1 MESNQLLGQAL
12 GLHILGNDTRCGI
25 TCDTQYII
33 VVMSIKR
40 YRYRAYPKKGQEQLV
55 AALFGCV
62 RVVYNDA
69 LAYSKEQYKDTGKK
83 PSSGDLS
90 ARLTRLKQ
98 APGKA
103 WLKEVSAVPLQQ
115 SLRDLDRAYTNFFA
129 SVTGR
134 RKGPKVGAPRFR
146 RRSHR
151 QAARFTSQ
159 VFKVR
164 ETTHGV
170 GFVKLPKIG
179 EVRFSLSRA
188 LPSPPTSLTL
198 IQEADGKYYV
208 SFVVETTPTPAPEPT
223 AYAVGVDMGL
233 EDLAIAVNGNG
244 ETTVFPNIRPL
255 RQAEKKLAR
264 LQKQLSKK
272 KKGSNRYTR
281 QRLRVAKA
289 HTKVR
294 NVRVHHLH
302 HVANQIVNENQV
314 ITLETLSI
322 TGLARTRLGKSV
334 LDASWG
340 HLNRLIA
347 EKAAEY
353 GRTLIRVDRF
363 APTTQTCSICG
374 TPNGR
379 KPLRIREWSCT
390 SCQHRVDR
398 DRNAAVNIMLAAGL
412 AESLNEHCG
421 DDVRRLLANAVIVDA
436 VNPPRVAAA

>member
-1 MESNQLLGQAL
+1 
-12 GLHILGNDTRCGI
+12 
-25 TCDTQYII
+25 
-33 VVMSIKR
+33 MSIKR
-40 YRYRAYPKKGQEQLV
+40 YRYRAYPTVGQGQLV
-55 AALFGCV
+55 TALFGCV
-62 RVVYNDA
+62 RAVYNDA
-69 LAYSKEQYKDTGKK
+69 LAYSKEQYKDTGRK
-83 PSSGDLS
+83 PSSKELS

-98 APGKA
+98 SPGKA
-103 WLKEVSAVPLQQ
+103 WLRDVSAVPLQQ

-129 SVTGR
+129 SMTGR
-134 RKGPKVGAPRFR
+134 RKGGRVGAPRFR
-146 RRSHR
+146 RRANR

-159 VFKVR
+159 AFKVR

-179 EVRFSLSRA
+179 EIRFKLSRT
-188 LPSPPTSLTL
+188 LPSPPTSVTL

-233 EDLAIAVNGNG
+233 KNLAVAVNSNG
-244 ETTVFPNIRPL
+244 ETTVFPNIRLL
-255 RQAEKKLAR
+255 RKTEKKLAR
-264 LQKQLSKK
+264 LQKQLSRK
-272 KKGSNRYTR
+272 KKGSNRYTK
-281 QRLRVAKA
+281 QRLRVAKT
-289 HTKVR
+289 HTKTR
-294 NVRVHHLH
+294 NTRAHHLH
-302 HVANQIVNENQV
+302 HVANQVVNENQV
-314 ITLETLSI
+314 IALETL
-322 TGLARTRLGKSV
+322 TVKGLARTRLGKSV

-347 EKAAEY
+347 EKAADY

-390 SCQHRVDR
+390 SCGSRVDR

-412 AESLNEHCG
+412 AESLNEQCG
-421 DDVRRLLANAVIVDA
+421 DNVRRLLVDA
-436 VNPPRVAAA
+436 IVV

>member
-1 MESNQLLGQAL
+1 
-12 GLHILGNDTRCGI
+12 
-25 TCDTQYII
+25 
-33 VVMSIKR
+33 MSLKR
-40 YRYRAYPKKGQEQLV
+40 YRYRAYPKKGQGQLI

-69 LAYSKEQYKDTGKK
+69 LAYSEEQCKDTGKK
-83 PSSGDLS
+83 PSSGELS

-98 APGKA
+98 SPGKA
-103 WLKEVSAVPLQQ
+103 WLRDVSAVPLQQ
-115 SLRDLDRAYTNFFA
+115 SLRDLDRAYSNFFA

-134 RKGPKVGAPRFR
+134 RKGGRVGAPRFR

-151 QAARFTSQ
+151 QAARFASRA
-159 VFKVR
+159 FKVR

-179 EVRFSLSRA
+179 EIRFSLSRA
-188 LPSPPTSLTL
+188 LPSPPTSVTL

-208 SFVVETTPTPAPEPT
+208 SFVVETTPAPAPEPT

-233 EDLAIAVNGNG
+233 KDLAITVNSNG

-294 NVRVHHLH
+294 NVRTHHLH

-314 ITLETLSI
+314 IALETLTI
-322 TGLARTRLGKSV
+322 KGLARTRLGKSV

-340 HLNRLIA
+340 QLNRLIG
-347 EKAAEY
+347 EKTAEY

-412 AESLNEHCG
+412 AESLNEQCG
-421 DDVRRLLANAVIVDA
+421 DDVRRSLADAVIV
-436 VNPPRVAAA
+436 

>member
-1 MESNQLLGQAL
+1 MLSSYTQ
-12 GLHILGNDTRCGI
+12 CGI
-25 TCDTQYII
+25 THDIKYII
-33 VVMSIKR
+33 GVMSIKR
-40 YRYRAYPKKGQEQLV
+40 YRYRAYPTAGQKQLV

-62 RVVYNDA
+62 RVVYNEA
-69 LAYSKEQYKDTGKK
+69 LAYSEEQYKDTGRK
-83 PSSGDLS
+83 PTSGELS

-98 APGKA
+98 TPEKA
-103 WLKEVSAVPLQQ
+103 WLRDVSAVPLQQ

-129 SVTGR
+129 SITGKR
-134 RKGPKVGAPRFR
+134 RGVRVDAPRFR
-146 RRSHR
+146 RRTSR

-159 VFKVR
+159 AFKVR

-179 EVRFSLSRA
+179 EIRFSLSRA
-188 LPSPPTSLTL
+188 LPSPPTSVTL
-198 IQEADGKYYV
+198 IQEADGRYYV
-208 SFVVETTPTPAPEPT
+208 SFVVETTPTPAPKPK

-233 EDLAIAVNGNG
+233 KDLAVTVNSNG

-264 LQKQLSKK
+264 LQKQLSRK
-272 KKGSNRYTR
+272 KKGSNRYAK

-289 HTKVR
+289 HTKAR
-294 NVRVHHLH
+294 NTRAHYLH
-302 HVANQIVNENQV
+302 HVANQVVNENQV
-314 ITLETLSI
+314 ITLETL
-322 TGLARTRLGKSV
+322 TVRGLARTRLGKSV

-374 TPNGR
+374 APNGR
-379 KPLRIREWSCT
+379 KPLNIREWVCT
-390 SCQHRVDR
+390 SCRSRVDR

-412 AESLNEHCG
+412 AESLNEQCG
-421 DDVRRLLANAVIVDA
+421 DNVRRSLADA
-436 VNPPRVAAA
+436 VVA